1 MNIELTIRIPHCNPV
16 ELCIRD
22 CELSALLN
30 LLIELFDSYHS
41 NLKNRINILESELAS
56 DSDFLSRLG
65 RKLTVNQVQD
75 FRRIL
80 EKRQLSVREICKK
93 YRKDRLEDLTGSD
106 ALDVVTG
113 ILLAEQK
120 HESKTKTKSNH

>member
-22 CELSALLN
+22 CDLSALLN
-30 LLIELFDSYHS
+30 LLVELFDSYHS

-93 YRKDRLEDLTGSD
+93 YRQDRLEDLTGSD

-120 HESKTKTKSNH
+120 HESKN

>member
-65 RKLTVNQVQD
+65 RKLTVNKVQD
-75 FRRIL
+75 FRSIL

-120 HESKTKTKSNH
+120 HESKN

>member
-1 MNIELTIRIPHCNPV
+1 M
-16 ELCIRD
+16 
-22 CELSALLN
+22 
-30 LLIELFDSYHS
+30 
-41 NLKNRINILESELAS
+41 LESELAS

-65 RKLTVNQVQD
+65 RKLTANQVQD

-93 YRKDRLEDLTGSD
+93 YRKDRLEDFTGSD

-120 HESKTKTKSNH
+120 HEAKKLK

>member
-65 RKLTVNQVQD
+65 RKLTVNQVQV

-120 HESKTKTKSNH
+120 HESKN

>member
-30 LLIELFDSYHS
+30 LLVELFDSYHS
-41 NLKNRINILESELAS
+41 NLKNRINIFESELAS

-113 ILLAEQK
+113 ILLAEKNTNQ
-120 HESKTKTKSNH
+120 KTKTKSNH

>member
-22 CELSALLN
+22 CDLSALLN
-30 LLIELFDSYHS
+30 LLVELFDSYHS

-120 HESKTKTKSNH
+120 HESKN

>member
-120 HESKTKTKSNH
+120 HESKN

>member
-1 MNIELTIRIPHCNPV
+1 MNIELTIRIPYCNPV

-30 LLIELFDSYHS
+30 LLVELLDSYHS
-41 NLKNRINILESELAS
+41 NLKNRINMLESELAS

-120 HESKTKTKSNH
+120 HESKN

>member
-41 NLKNRINILESELAS
+41 NLKNRINMLESELAS